1 MILVSGALASGT
13 PSEPRDRT
21 GETVTVLTS
30 NGPVLGQTVLSIDPR
45 MDQPIEYTAF
55 HGIPFATPPLGDLRF
70 RPPQPVAG
78 NWSEPLDG
86 TLLDNRIC
94 YQLGGLQSFLGYNQ
108 NETEDCL
115 YLNVY
120 SPKVQTTEK
129 MPVMLWATGGGFL
142 VGGQH
147 WYGPDFFMAHEVIL
161 VVANYRLGP
170 LGFLTL
176 GTKEAPGNAG
186 LLDQIAALE
195 WIQENIGNF
204 GGDKNRVTMAGES
217 AGSFSS
223 FYHLASPKSRGLFQR
238 LIGQSGMAG
247 LSPAYHQYSPQQA
260 VRYAHTL
267 AIEVGC
273 LQFAV
278 PDILECLRNESNF
291 WLSLV
296 NFAVQPV
303 IDGEITDDPY
313 MPESPEVV
321 FKNGNYDKSVDIL
334 LGANQD
340 EGLLVTQ
347 LFLGLPSL
355 FPLFYQMPDI
365 FGPRLLFMLKEAE
378 IVDYD
383 RDLAKEIILH
393 YTGAAT
399 LEDLTIDNLN
409 QITEMYTDAAFFFG
423 NNRFVELHRGHAEGT
438 LYQYMNKYIND
449 GFQVIWAPGLDS
461 LPGVSHSAELTLEFS
476 PYIGMENKN
485 LTARD
490 AAASLFITTA
500 FTNFMK
506 TGDPG
511 LGWDPITQSDWKYM
525 SIQEEPAMEME
536 ATYLDRMEFWH
547 YVISK
552 FSNRDQFSNSTV
564 L

>member
-1 MILVSGALASGT
+1 MILVSGALASEAV
-13 PSEPRDRT
+13 SEPLDRT
-21 GETVTVLTS
+21 GDIVTVPTS
-30 NGPVLGQTVLSIDPR
+30 NGPVLGQTVLAIDPR
-45 MDQPIEYTAF
+45 LDQPIEYAAF
-55 HGIPFATPPLGDLRF
+55 HGIPFAEPPLGDLRF
-70 RPPQPVAG
+70 RPPQPVAS

-120 SPKVQTTEK
+120 SPNVQTAEK

-176 GTKEAPGNAG
+176 GTEEAPGNAG

-247 LSPAYHQYSPQQA
+247 LSPAYHQYSAEEA
-260 VRYAHTL
+260 VRYSHTL

-278 PDILECLRNESNF
+278 PDILECLRDESNF

-303 IDGEITDDPY
+303 IDGGITHDPY
-313 MPESPEVV
+313 MSESPEVV

-355 FPLFYQMPDI
+355 FPLFYQLPDI

-378 IVDYD
+378 IIDYD

-399 LEDLTIDNLN
+399 LEDLTIDNLD
-409 QITEMYTDAAFFFG
+409 QITEMYTDG
-423 NNRFVELHRGHAEGT
+423 RYTQNIHKILFVIL
-438 LYQYMNKYIND
+438 
-449 GFQVIWAPGLDS
+449 
-461 LPGVSHSAELTLEFS
+461 LPSHFSHSQ
-476 PYIGMENKN
+476 
-485 LTARD
+485 
-490 AAASLFITTA
+490 
-500 FTNFMK
+500 K
-506 TGDPG
+506 T
-511 LGWDPITQSDWKYM
+511 
-525 SIQEEPAMEME
+525 SI
-536 ATYLDRMEFWH
+536 F
-547 YVISK
+547 
-552 FSNRDQFSNSTV
+552 
-564 L
+564 